1 MGHFPNGHEA
11 QKLRGRATLT
21 LRNPLIE
28 SALQAANF
36 DENDIQEAALWGNV
50 LLRDRDAWAR
60 QYRGGKRYSAA
71 AAERHHNSHARQNGG
86 HR

>member
-11 QKLRGRATLT
+11 QKLRGRATLKP
-21 LRNPLIE
+21 RNPLIE

-36 DENDIQEAALWGNV
+36 DNTDVQQAALWGNV
-50 LLRDRDAWAR
+50 LLRDRDDWAR
-60 QYRGGKRYSAA
+60 QYRGGKRYSDAT
-71 AAERHHNSHARQNGG
+71 AERHHASHTRQNGG